1 MYDTGIQGNSTN
13 TDSSVS
19 TNFVDAAG
27 RTSPRFVHAIVTNRK
42 EATVDPRG
50 LTSIKLGVRNVEAVA
65 GSYEE
70 FGLTPMR
77 LTSSGLSASMPVWQ
91 SRSRAGY
98 GSSTAAT
105 TGKVGLP

>member
-1 MYDTGIQGNSTN
+1 
-13 TDSSVS
+13 
-19 TNFVDAAG
+19 
-27 RTSPRFVHAIVTNRK
+27 
-42 EATVDPRG
+42 VDPRG

-77 LTSSGLSASMPVWQ
+77 LTSSGLSASTPVWQ

-98 GSSTAAT
+98 GGSTAAT